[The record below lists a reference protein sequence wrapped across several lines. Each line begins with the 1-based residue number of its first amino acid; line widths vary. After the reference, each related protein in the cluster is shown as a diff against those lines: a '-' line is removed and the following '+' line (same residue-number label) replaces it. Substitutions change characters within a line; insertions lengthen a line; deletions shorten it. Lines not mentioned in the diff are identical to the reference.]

1 MNDKK
6 IELLTTYL
14 SLYIDHHTVLADMQN
29 ATGKYVVLDVRNAP
43 AQVKKDQIKGA
54 IAMPAKDLAT
64 RIGELDPAKTYV
76 VCDWTGEQPLARR
89 RYSCY
94 YPQVLKHT
102 NWQEHWKAGKGCN
115 YQLKRLRI
123 SEISI

>member
-64 RIGELDPAKTYV
+64 RIGELDP
-76 VCDWTGEQPLARR
+76 GRPL
-89 RYSCY
+89 
-94 YPQVLKHT
+94 V
-102 NWQEHWKAGKGCN
+102 EHGDSGG
-115 YQLKRLRI
+115 RHVG
-123 SEISI
+123 

>member
-29 ATGKYVVLDVRNAP
+29 VTGKYVVLDVRNAP

-64 RIGELDPAKTYV
+64 RISELDPAKTYV
-76 VCDWTGEQPLARR
+76 VYDWTGGTTLGKTALLVLLSAGFDAYELAGALEGWKGMQL
-89 RYSCY
+89 
-94 YPQVLKHT
+94 PVEVL
-102 NWQEHWKAGKGCN
+102 AF
-115 YQLKRLRI
+115 L
-123 SEISI
+123 

>member
-54 IAMPAKDLAT
+54 ITMPAKDLAT

-76 VCDWTGEQPLARR
+76 VYDWTGGTTLGKTALLVLLSAGFEAYELAGA
-89 RYSCY
+89 
-94 YPQVLKHT
+94 L
-102 NWQEHWKAGKGCN
+102 EGWKGM
-115 YQLKRLRI
+115 QLPVETLAD
-123 SEISI
+123 